1 MKAGAVQLVQRAAP
15 GTLLTSACCI
25 QPMARPT
32 VPTRSSILAQL
43 PLGPQ
48 LNDPVQGWPHARA
61 GEPFS
66 GANRAYLGNIG

>member
-1 MKAGAVQLVQRAAP
+1 
-15 GTLLTSACCI
+15 
-25 QPMARPT
+25 MARPT